1 MGEFIQSIQMM
12 KVYIILFALT
22 YIFFDGIYSKG
33 LGPDPFSR
41 GKSCTSNSD
50 CTASG
55 VTCCGAGQAWG
66 RCCPDGLCLDNCTYG
81 DITFDYCGTYC
92 PDYPKTTQSTPAYL
106 STTTTGTTT
115 VTTSATTSACPTC
128 PPCKRRTTPSNLY
141 GDDTTVTT
149 TTVTTTATTTVTTT
163 ATTTVTTTDPNATT
177 TGSTTVTTTDPNA
190 TTTVTTTS
198 AATTSACTCPT
209 CSYY

>member
-12 KVYIILFALT
+12 KVYIILFALA
-22 YIFFDGIYSKG
+22 YIFFDESYSKG

-41 GKSCTSNSD
+41 GKSCTTNSD
-50 CTASG
+50 CNTAAG
-55 VTCCGAGQAWG
+55 VTCCGAGNAWG
-66 RCCPDGLCLDNCTYG
+66 RCRPDGLCLTNCTYG

-177 TGSTTVTTTDPNA
+177 T
-190 TTTVTTTS
+190 VTTTS

>member
-55 VTCCGAGQAWG
+55 VTCCGAGNAWG
-66 RCCPDGLCLDNCTYG
+66 RCCPDGLCIDCTAT
-81 DITFDYCGTYC
+81 DSTAFQYCGTYC

-149 TTVTTTATTTVTTT
+149 TTVTTTATVTTT
-163 ATTTVTTTDPNATT
+163 PATVSTTVTT
-177 TGSTTVTTTDPNA
+177 TGSTTVTTT
-190 TTTVTTTS
+190 
-198 AATTSACTCPT
+198 
-209 CSYY
+209 